1 VAAALLSAL
10 EWRQARE
17 NADAD
22 ENENE
27 LTAIANV
34 AENMASVK
42 SQKSD

>member
-10 EWRQARE
+10 KWQARE
-17 NADAD
+17 NAMD
-22 ENENE
+22 ENE
-27 LTAIANV
+27 LTALANV

>member
-22 ENENE
+22 ENE